1 MKTLNKTE
9 KILIESMKEAVSFS
23 KGQKT
28 AAIVHDF
35 SAQDVSKIRRRLKI
49 SQREF
54 ANAFGVTLATIR
66 NWEQGRRIPEGPANV
81 LLAVISKYPKV
92 VFDALRG

>member
-1 MKTLNKTE
+1 MKKFNKTE
-9 KILIESMKEAVSFS
+9 KILIEGMKEAIAFS

-28 AAIVHDF
+28 GARVHNF
-35 SAQDVSKIRRRLKI
+35 TAQDISKIRRRLRI
-49 SQREF
+49 SQSEF

-66 NWEQGRRIPEGPANV
+66 NWEQGRRIPEGPAKV
-81 LLAVISKYPKV
+81 LLAVISKYPKA